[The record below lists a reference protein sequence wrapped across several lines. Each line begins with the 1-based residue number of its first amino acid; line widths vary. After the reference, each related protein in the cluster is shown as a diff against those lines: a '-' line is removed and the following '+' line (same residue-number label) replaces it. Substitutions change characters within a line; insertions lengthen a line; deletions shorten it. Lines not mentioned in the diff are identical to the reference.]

1 MKTVVVIYS
10 FLFIASPTNKPRVGV
25 VVVGEVGAGGRV
37 GGGEAATG
45 WPSLRLSTGKFQQRV
60 KLTAL

>member
-1 MKTVVVIYS
+1 MVVIYS

-25 VVVGEVGAGGRV
+25 VVVGEVGAGGGW
-37 GGGEAATG
+37 GGAATG